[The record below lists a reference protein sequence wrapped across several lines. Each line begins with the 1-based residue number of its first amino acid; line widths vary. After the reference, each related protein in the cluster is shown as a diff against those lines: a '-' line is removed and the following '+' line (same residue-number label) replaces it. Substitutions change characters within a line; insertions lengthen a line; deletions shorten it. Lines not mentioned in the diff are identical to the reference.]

1 MIMRKFNYILLA
13 LVAAAA
19 MAVVPRA
26 LAEDS
31 AELNTPPM
39 GSIARQQLLAA
50 KIKRIMSEGASLASA
65 MNHNRMEWESLSP
78 DQRSRFRQE
87 ALAFLNEN
95 PQEQERL
102 LAQYDKLI
110 SMSAARQQKYR
121 QTAEWLKVVTASFT
135 PDERKA
141 LLAMTPQQR
150 AKALL
155 DRKAELIQTGKLP
168 ADTPASAPTT
178 DAAAPGSLPAE

>member
-1 MIMRKFNYILLA
+1 MRKLNYILLA
-13 LVAAAA
+13 MVATAAIFVTR
-19 MAVVPRA
+19 AV
-26 LAEDS
+26 AEDS
-31 AELNTPPM
+31 TELNTPPM

-50 KIKRIMSEGASLASA
+50 KIKRIMSEGTSLATA

-135 PDERKA
+135 ADQRKA

-155 DRKAELIQTGKLP
+155 DRKAELVKEGKLAP
-168 ADTPASAPTT
+168 DTPASAPTT
-178 DAAAPGSLPAE
+178 EAAASVNLPLE